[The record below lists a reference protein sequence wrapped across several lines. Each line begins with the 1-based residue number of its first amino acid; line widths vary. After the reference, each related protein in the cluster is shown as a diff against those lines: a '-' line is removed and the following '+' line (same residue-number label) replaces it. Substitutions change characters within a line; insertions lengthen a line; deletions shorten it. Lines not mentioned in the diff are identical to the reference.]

1 MSKAREYALRRKY
14 NLTLE
19 QYNELLARQRSCC
32 AICGRHV
39 ESLTR
44 NLCVDHD
51 HVTLE
56 LRGLLC
62 DFCNRRVVG
71 RHRDYTLFERAAAY
85 LKGPYTGIFANK
97 IKKKR
102 RRKATLEPKNNNKRK
117 RRT

>member
-1 MSKAREYALRRKY
+1 MSKAREYALRAREASLRRKY

-19 QYNELLARQRSCC
+19 QYDELLTRQRSCC

-39 ESLTR
+39 ESFTR

-71 RHRDYTLFERAAAY
+71 RHRDYKLFERAAAY

-97 IKKKR
+97 
-102 RRKATLEPKNNNKRK
+102 PKRK
-117 RRT
+117 RKIRKKRK